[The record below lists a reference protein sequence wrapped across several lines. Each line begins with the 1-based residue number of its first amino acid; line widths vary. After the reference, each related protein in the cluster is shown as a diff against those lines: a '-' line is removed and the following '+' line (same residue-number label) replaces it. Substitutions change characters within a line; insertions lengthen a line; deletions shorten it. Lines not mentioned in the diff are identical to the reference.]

1 MYLSGKSDIIGLNL
15 SQGSASDDYQLL
27 YPLELQM
34 ATFEDW
40 YQMMQNWT
48 IALSLKY
55 GDMKI
60 GITTVL
66 NVVAAR

>member
-1 MYLSGKSDIIGLNL
+1 MHLSGKSDIIGLNL

-34 ATFEDW
+34 ATLEDW
-40 YQMMQNWT
+40 YQMVQNWT

-60 GITTVL
+60 GIITVL